1 MAMACALRAGSLV
14 LMLIVSNLALAL
26 DLSPTELAGK
36 RLYREGLSSSDA
48 QVSARVGAADMLVPA
63 SVVPCGSCHGADGL
77 GRAEGGVRPPALS
90 WQRLA
95 LGQGL
100 RSTNGRAYPAYTEAS
115 LARAIQ
121 EGRDPAGNQL
131 DPAMPRF
138 VLSMGDQ
145 RNLTAY
151 LKRLADERDPGVDEK
166 TLRLGT
172 LLPSD
177 GALAPSARVVA
188 AVLEDRI
195 GQLNRQGGI
204 HGRQLQLVKVD
215 PGPDLASAERAL
227 TFLLEQE
234 QVFALITPLAPVLEP
249 TLAGRLEQAR
259 VPLIGA
265 APVLTRSAQIFDP
278 LPGLDEQLLSLAEY
292 ARANLTLEQSSVR
305 IVYADPAQASL
316 AQHLEQELQRRGW
329 PEVKAQPLM
338 ETATEAQAVFYLGQA
353 EGFSRLAGQLQQAGR
368 TPYLFAAANQVASQ
382 LPQVPEAWSRRVF
395 LAYPFVPGDWTPTGR
410 QALSEMRVR
419 QGLDG
424 RQGVLQVSTWCA
436 MQLLGDAL
444 KQSGRDVSR
453 EKLIQALE
461 GMHDVETGLTPPLNF
476 GPGRRQGLAGAHVV
490 TLEMPGPVFYPVA
503 PYRPVAEVNAP

>member
-1 MAMACALRAGSLV
+1 MTMALRTGTLL
-14 LMLIVSNLALAL
+14 LMLIASSVAQAL
-26 DLSPTELAGK
+26 DLTPAELAGK

-77 GRAEGGVRPPALS
+77 GRAEGGVRPPPLN

-100 RSTNGRAYPAYTEAS
+100 RSSNGRDYPAYTESS

-121 EGRDPAGNQL
+121 EGRDPAGNRL

-138 VLSMGDQ
+138 VLSMADQ

-151 LKRLADERDPGVDEK
+151 LKRLADDRDPGVEEQ

-172 LLPSD
+172 LLPGE
-177 GALAPSARVVA
+177 GALAAPARVVA

-195 GQLNRQGGI
+195 KQLNQQGGI
-204 HGRQLQLVKVD
+204 HGRQLQLINID
-215 PGPDLASAERAL
+215 PGPDPASAERAL
-227 TFLLEQE
+227 KQMLEQE
-234 QVFALITPLAPVLEP
+234 QVFALISPLAPALDA
-249 TLAGRLEQAR
+249 TLATRLEQAR
-259 VPLIGA
+259 VPMIGT
-265 APVLTRSAQIFDP
+265 APLLTGSTQIFDP
-278 LPGLDEQLLSLAEY
+278 LPGLDEQLLSLADY
-292 ARANLTLEQSSVR
+292 AQVNLALQQAGTR
-305 IVYADPAQASL
+305 IIYVDPAQASL
-316 AQHLEQELQRRGW
+316 ARHLEQQLQRRGW
-329 PEVKAQPLM
+329 SDVKAQPL
-338 ETATEAQAVFYLGQA
+338 TEQAPAGQALFFLGQGEDFA
-353 EGFSRLAGQLQQAGR
+353 RLTTQLQQVGR
-368 TPYLFAAANQVASQ
+368 TPYLFAAANQISSQ
-382 LPQVPEAWSRRVF
+382 LPQVPDAWSRRVF
-395 LAYPFVPGDWTPTGR
+395 LAYPFVPDDWTPTGR
-410 QALSEMRVR
+410 QALSDLRRR

-436 MQLLGDAL
+436 VQLLGDAL
-444 KQSGRDVSR
+444 KRVGRDASR

-461 GMHDVETGLTPPLNF
+461 GLHDVQTGLTPPLSF

-503 PYRPVAEVNAP
+503 AYRPVAEVNAP